1 MTTTCSP
8 TQVFSCE
15 ICEIL
20 RTPKLKNIYEWLL
33 LKLKFYSYNFEII
46 FFIGFTFNNQVLYAN
61 VNEESNINTSV
72 TTITYMSITST
83 PTLKII
89 GGNENETFIFGP
101 VGQNSI
107 ELFVN
112 NRIDY
117 ETIQPKQYRLTVTG
131 NDTDGLHATHVVIK
145 VNNIN
150 DNPPV
155 FSNTSYALKI
165 SEKSIPGQ
173 PLYQMSATDP
183 DGDDLTY
190 ELDSAEPFNIN
201 ANTGIVSINVNS
213 SGSYNFETSNQFSL
227 NIRAKD
233 SLLNSTDV
241 KLNIEVVDVNDNSFV
256 FTSVPSTISI
266 EENIPLNLPIPGQII
281 IGRDDDFSDSN
292 NQRFFYLLNE
302 ENRKYFSLVNGG
314 TAALLRPIANI
325 DYETHKQ
332 FFLTVCA
339 TDNATDVNNGPG
351 QSTAEARS
359 SCASIIINVQNLNDE
374 PPVMKQY
381 VDSPIVLEISEKTP
395 NGSIIF
401 VFEAT
406 DADGDDVTFSFADG
420 TDNDTKSQFYIPN
433 NQNVLLKTNL
443 ELDFEK
449 KSTYSFTIVPND
461 GVNNGTG
468 VNVTILVTDVNN
480 NNNSPL
486 FPQEKYEFSI
496 DENAAVN
503 TKIGNITATDLDKN
517 DQIFYYI
524 LSNQFSSMV
533 KIEALNTSGVELR
546 VNGNIDAERQDEIQ
560 VTVCAIDKNLTI
572 SNSSNEARRD
582 CTLVIITVND
592 INDNAPQ
599 FHEKEIY
606 LTISNVVIPGQVLF
620 KVQATDND
628 ITENSTNI
636 LYNFKSGD
644 TMSEIFGPFQID
656 ASTGLITFRNS
667 VTNTSLDPQ
676 YQLTVVPFNT
686 GILNNTGEPSL
697 ITVTVVNVTPM
708 LSNDSYI
715 FEILENKPVNTIVGS
730 LNVSNNNMEY
740 SIYNINFSSNVFS
753 VNNTNGLIFT
763 NVVLDREDIA
773 QYNLVVC
780 GKIRTNISVSTQVCA
795 LVTVNVLDE
804 NDNVPEILGPSL
816 IMLTVSEALPL
827 GTEVFT
833 FSAIDRDTGKI
844 NNGIKFTLLNNLI
857 NFPFALN
864 EISGVLTLNGSIDA
878 DDTTTPFYAA
888 GVIAFEEGNPLN
900 RSVDKPVLVT
910 AIDANDNSP
919 EFTNTSYKF
928 EIFNTARLNSVVGQI
943 NATDRDVT
951 QLYKDLSYYI
961 TVPSN
966 TNRFRVNS
974 ATGEIYVNE
983 NLTNSVGVH
992 TLMFTATDMAGR
1004 LDANDRRK
1012 TSVLVTII
1020 VKCSNGTQ
1028 TNCSTSTVYPTI
1040 SPSSYVITITEKH
1053 LQNTPVFQFYATNPN
1068 KQEIEFEY
1076 NRSVTSNPDQNY
1088 FNLSVDGTVKLA
1100 FTLDA
1105 ETSQENYTLY
1115 VRGKEKSGDQLYTN
1129 EAMLTI
1135 IIKDVNDRSPVFA
1148 KAMYQFNL
1156 MENAL
1161 DNVNIA
1167 TVGEVSAFDSD
1178 RDQENRQVFFRLAS
1192 NPYGNL
1198 FVVDQNDGTIS
1209 VLSKFLS
1216 VVFL

>member
-1 MTTTCSP
+1 
-8 TQVFSCE
+8 
-15 ICEIL
+15 
-20 RTPKLKNIYEWLL
+20 
-33 LKLKFYSYNFEII
+33 
-46 FFIGFTFNNQVLYAN
+46 
-61 VNEESNINTSV
+61 
-72 TTITYMSITST
+72 MSLTST

-101 VGQNSI
+101 VGQNSV

-112 NRIDY
+112 KRIDY

-131 NDTDGLHATHVVIK
+131 NDTDGLHATHVVVTVK
-145 VNNIN
+145 NIN
-150 DNPPV
+150 DNPPE

-173 PLYQMSATDP
+173 PLYQMSATDR

-190 ELDSAEPFNIN
+190 ELDSVEPFYIN

-213 SGSYNFETSNQFSL
+213 SGSYNFEILNQFTL

-233 SLLNSTDV
+233 GVFNSTDV
-241 KLNIEVVDVNDNSFV
+241 QLNIEVVDVNDNSFV
-256 FTSVPSTISI
+256 FTNIPSNISI
-266 EENIPLNLPIPGQII
+266 VENTTTLNVPIPNLFIV
-281 IGRDDDFSDSN
+281 GRDADFSNSN
-292 NQRFFYLLNE
+292 NQLFFYLLNE
-302 ENRKYFSLVNGG
+302 ENRKYFSLFNGG
-314 TAALLRPIANI
+314 TVALLSPIAPI

-339 TDNATDVNNGPG
+339 TDNATDVSNGPA

-359 SCASIIINVQNLNDE
+359 SCASIIVNVQNLNDN

-381 VDSPIVLEISEKTP
+381 VDSSIVLEISEKTP

-406 DADGDDVTFSFADG
+406 DGDGDDVTFTFADG

-449 KSTYSFTIVPND
+449 RSTYSFTIVPND

-468 VNVTILVTDVNN
+468 VNVTILVMDVNNNNN

-486 FPQEKYEFSI
+486 FPQQKYQFSV
-496 DENAAVN
+496 DENTEVN
-503 TKIGNITATDLDKN
+503 ATIGNITATDLDKN

-524 LSNQFSSMV
+524 LSNQFSSIL
-533 KIEALNTSGVELR
+533 KIEALNSSGAMLR
-546 VNGNIDAERQDEIQ
+546 VNGNIDAEKQSEIQ
-560 VTVCAIDKNLTI
+560 VTVCAVDKNLTI
-572 SNSSNEARRD
+572 NNSSNEARRD
-582 CTLVIITVND
+582 CTLVIITVKD
-592 INDNAPQ
+592 VNDNAPQ
-599 FHEKEIY
+599 FSDKQIS
-606 LTISNVVIPGQVLF
+606 LTISDVVIPGQVLY

-628 ITENSTNI
+628 ITEDSTNI

-644 TMSEIFGPFQID
+644 TMSEISGPFQIEV
-656 ASTGLITFRNS
+656 STGLITFTNS
-667 VTNTSLDPQ
+667 VTNASLNPQ

-686 GILNNTGEPSL
+686 GILNNTGEPAL
-697 ITVTVVNVTPM
+697 ITINVVKVTPV

-715 FEILENKPVNTIVGS
+715 FEILENKPANTIVGS
-730 LNVSNNNMEY
+730 LNVSNSNMDY

-753 VNNTNGLIFT
+753 VNNSNGLIMT
-763 NVVLDREDIA
+763 NVELDREDIA
-773 QYNLVVC
+773 QYNFVVC
-780 GKIRTNISVSTQVCA
+780 SKIRTNISMYVSPQDCA

-804 NDNVPEILGPSL
+804 NDNVPEILGPSP
-816 IMLTVSEALPL
+816 IMLEVSEALPL

-844 NNGIKFTLLNNLI
+844 NSGIKFTLPSNLS

-864 EISGVLTLNGSIDA
+864 ETNGVLTLNGSIDA
-878 DDTTTPFYAA
+878 DTTTPFYAA
-888 GVIAFEEGNPLN
+888 GIAAFEEANPLN
-900 RSVDKPVLVT
+900 KSIDKPVLVT

-928 EIFNTARLNSVVGQI
+928 EIFNTATLNSVVGQI

-951 QLYKDLSYYI
+951 PLYKDLSYYI

-974 ATGEIYVNE
+974 TTGEIYVNE
-983 NLTNSVGVH
+983 NLTNSVGVY
-992 TLMFTATDMAGR
+992 TLMFTATDMAGQ

-1012 TSVLVTII
+1012 TSVLVTIT
-1020 VKCSNGTQ
+1020 VKCPNTTQ
-1028 TNCSTSTVYPTI
+1028 TNCATNPVYPTI
-1040 SPSSYVITITEKH
+1040 SPSSYDITITEKH
-1053 LQNTPVFQFYATNPN
+1053 SQNTPVFQFYATNPN

-1076 NRSVTSNPDQNY
+1076 NRSLSSNPDQNY
-1088 FNLSVDGTVKLA
+1088 FNLAVDGTVKLA

-1115 VRGKEKSGDQLYTN
+1115 VRGKEKAGGQLYTN

-1148 KAMYQFNL
+1148 KATYQFNL
-1156 MENAL
+1156 MEDAL
-1161 DNVNIA
+1161 DNVNMA
-1167 TVGEVSAFDSD
+1167 TVGEVSAFDTD
-1178 RDQENRQVFFRLAS
+1178 RDQENRQVFFELAS

-1198 FVVDQNDGTIS
+1198 FVVDPNDGTIS
-1209 VLSKFLS
+1209 VLSKFFFS
-1216 VVFL
+1216 IFL

>member
-1 MTTTCSP
+1 M
-8 TQVFSCE
+8 
-15 ICEIL
+15 
-20 RTPKLKNIYEWLL
+20 
-33 LKLKFYSYNFEII
+33 
-46 FFIGFTFNNQVLYAN
+46 LYAD

-72 TTITYMSITST
+72 TTITYMSKTST
-83 PTLKII
+83 PTLKIV
-89 GGNENETFIFGP
+89 GDNENETFIFGP

-107 ELFVN
+107 EILVN
-112 NRIDY
+112 KLIDY

-131 NDTDGLHATHVVIK
+131 NDTDGLHATHVVIT

-150 DNPPV
+150 DNRPV
-155 FSNTSYALKI
+155 FSNTSYALRI

-190 ELDSAEPFNIN
+190 ELDPLEPFYIN
-201 ANTGIVSINVNS
+201 ANTGVVSINVSS
-213 SGSYNFETSNQFSL
+213 SGSYNFETKNQFTLS
-227 NIRAKD
+227 IRAKD
-233 SLLNSTDV
+233 GVFSSTDV
-241 KLNIEVVDVNDNSFV
+241 QLNIEVVDVNDNSFV
-256 FTSVPSTISI
+256 FTTVPSTISI
-266 EENIPLNLPIPGQII
+266 EENTQLNVPIPGHFI
-281 IGRDDDFSDSN
+281 IGGDADFSDSN
-292 NQRFFYLLNE
+292 NQPFFYLLNE
-302 ENRKYFSLVNGG
+302 ENRKYFSLFNGG
-314 TAALLRPIANI
+314 TVALLSPIAEI

-339 TDNATDVNNGPG
+339 TDNATDINNGPG

-359 SCASIIINVQNLNDE
+359 SCASIIVNVQNLNDN

-406 DADGDDVTFSFADG
+406 DADGDDVTFTFADG

-433 NQNVLLKTNL
+433 NQNVLLKTDL

-449 KSTYSFTIVPND
+449 KSTYSFTIVSND

-468 VNVTILVTDVNN
+468 VNVTILVMDVNN

-496 DENAAVN
+496 DENAEVN
-503 TKIGNITATDLDKN
+503 TTIGNITATDLDKD

-524 LSNQFSSMV
+524 LSNQFSSML
-533 KIEALNTSGVELR
+533 KIEALNPSGAVLR
-546 VNGNIDAERQDEIQ
+546 VNGNIDAERQSEIQ
-560 VTVCAIDKNLTI
+560 VTVCAVDKNLTI
-572 SNSSNEARRD
+572 NNSSNEARRG
-582 CTLVIITVND
+582 CALVIIRVND
-592 INDNAPQ
+592 VNDNAPQ
-599 FHEKEIY
+599 FNDKQIS
-606 LTISNVVIPGQVLF
+606 LTISDVVIPGQVLY

-644 TMSEIFGPFQID
+644 TTSEISGPFQIE
-656 ASTGLITFRNS
+656 ASTGLITFTNS

-686 GILNNTGEPSL
+686 GILNNTGEPAL

-708 LSNDSYI
+708 LSNNSYI
-715 FEILENKPVNTIVGS
+715 FEILENKPVNTIVGL
-730 LNVSNNNMEY
+730 LNASNNNMEY
-740 SIYNINFSSNVFS
+740 SIYNVNFSSNVFS
-753 VNNTNGLIFT
+753 VNNSNGLIMT

-773 QYNLVVC
+773 QYNFVVC
-780 GKIRTNISVSTQVCA
+780 GKIRTNISMYVSPQVCA

-804 NDNVPEILGPSL
+804 NDNVPEILGPSP

-844 NNGIKFTLLNNLI
+844 NSGIKFTLPSNLL

-864 EISGVLTLNGSIDA
+864 ETNGVLTLNGSIDA
-878 DDTTTPFYAA
+878 DSTTTPFYAA
-888 GVIAFEEGNPLN
+888 GIVAFEEGNPLN
-900 RSVDKPVLVT
+900 RSIEKPVLVT
-910 AIDANDNSP
+910 AIDANDKSP

-928 EIFNTARLNSVVGQI
+928 EIFNTATLYSVVGQI

-974 ATGEIYVNE
+974 TTGEIYVNE
-983 NLTNSVGVH
+983 NLTNSVGVY
-992 TLMFTATDMAGR
+992 TLMFTATDMAGQ

-1012 TSVLVTII
+1012 TSVLVTIT
-1020 VKCSNGTQ
+1020 VKCSNTTQ
-1028 TNCSTSTVYPTI
+1028 TNCSINPVYPTI

-1053 LQNTPVFQFYATNPN
+1053 LQNTPVFQFYANNPN

-1076 NRSVTSNPDQNY
+1076 NRSVSSNPDQNY
-1088 FNLSVDGTVKLA
+1088 FNLSADGTVKLA

-1105 ETSQENYTLY
+1105 ERSQENYTLY
-1115 VRGKEKSGDQLYTN
+1115 VRGKEKAGDQFYTN

-1135 IIKDVNDRSPVFA
+1135 IIKDVNDRSPIFA

-1156 MENAL
+1156 MEDAL
-1161 DNVNIA
+1161 DNAIMA

-1178 RDQENRQVFFRLAS
+1178 RDQENSQVFFKLAS

-1209 VLSKFLS
+1209 VLSKFFS
-1216 VVFL
+1216 VAFL